1 MSEPKLIS
9 PLLDNYIMG
18 EPISSHDGVRCCP
31 AINKNTNERYIVKI
45 ISVPATQ
52 MQVDA
57 MLLSGAYESKESAL
71 SYYRTLAEDIDREA
85 TALQKLAQLE
95 GFITYE
101 AWQIQPME
109 GDETGF
115 DIYLLGTYK
124 RTLARQL
131 KKQSLTH
138 LAALNLALDMCTA
151 LSACRR
157 AGYIYA
163 DLKPDNIFCIDE
175 LGYRIGDLGL
185 VALGSLKYA
194 SLPDRYRSKYTAP
207 EIADAYSSLNTTID
221 IYALG
226 LILYQIFND
235 GNLPFRD
242 GDEDVQE
249 FAPPAYADYEMA
261 EIILKSCA
269 SDPEKR
275 WQDPIEM
282 GQAIVSYM
290 QRNGAHDVPIV
301 PVSAVAEPEQI
312 PESSSVPESENIASE
327 QVQIDVVDAEVSV
340 VDSTEQIVTEADA
353 TTDSILTAD
362 PEELTVTEDT
372 IYTED
377 EQGNLTFLD
386 DNTDDETAPNA
397 ETNDLVEYDE
407 VTDEVSEILAQ
418 ADELILHETP
428 EVNIHTE
435 AIEVA
440 VPDPIAA
447 NAPQADDNSTEQ
459 PSESDDNAATN
470 EDNELTKTNEEEAAA
485 EESAESDPTE
495 DAAETSNEAAEEQAA
510 VGSDKSVIEPNNTTN
525 DSLIEDTSS
534 DQKQKKPWFIS
545 IIIAVIL
552 LGLLAGG
559 IFYYRNYYLQ
569 PIDSIKLEESAEGV
583 LTVYVSSQVNESKL
597 TVLCVDTYGNQLS
610 APLKNGKAVFTG
622 LSPSS
627 AYTVRVV
634 TNGFHRLTGDLSVAY
649 TTPAIT
655 NILHFRAVTG
665 MSDGSVQLS
674 FTPEGPDSEQ
684 WKVTYADDNGEAK
697 ELIFSGH
704 STEISDLTIGNSYT
718 FTLLPVDNIS
728 FTGENIVKHTAGKVI
743 KTPKVEVTGY
753 VDNMISVAWAE
764 IEDVEVESWTVRCY
778 NDAGFD
784 KTITTSE
791 NTASIR
797 VDNSDL
803 NYTIEVAASGMSV
816 TVPAYAAANSLTVTD
831 FKLDS
836 SDSSK
841 FILSWYAT
849 QTPPDGWILLYT
861 IDGGSAKEITCK
873 TENQITISP
882 IIPGSTYEFSLQPAD
897 GTPVLGGNR
906 KFTVPKADDFSG
918 FGVTSDNMQV
928 YMCRTPDKS
937 NWTRN
942 DVKKYD
948 YVTEFARSER
958 ASFLIRLL
966 SGKQKSDEEVITV
979 IVVRDSSGKVITTSS
994 VSKTWTEMWDD
1005 NYFELDIEN
1014 MPESA
1019 GNYEVCLYFDGQLVH
1034 TNDFKLV

>member
-18 EPISSHDGVRCCP
+18 DPISSHNGVRCCP

-45 ISVPATQ
+45 ISVPASQT
-52 MQVDA
+52 QVDA
-57 MLLSGAYESKESAL
+57 MLLSGAYENKESAL
-71 SYYRTLAEDIDREA
+71 TYYRELAGDIDREA
-85 TALQKLAQLE
+85 TALQKLSQIE
-95 GFITYE
+95 GFIAYE

-157 AGYIYA
+157 AGYLYA
-163 DLKPDNIFCIDE
+163 DLKPDNIFFIDDQ
-175 LGYRIGDLGL
+175 GYRIGDLGL
-185 VALGSLKYA
+185 VALSSLKYA

-207 EIADAYSSLNTTID
+207 EIADAYCSLNTTID

-242 GDEDVQE
+242 DAEEVQE

-261 EIILKSCA
+261 EIILKACA

-275 WQDPIEM
+275 WQDPVEM

-301 PVSAVAEPEQI
+301 PVSAATESKPIPDTTSVAD
-312 PESSSVPESENIASE
+312 SENVVSE
-327 QVQIDVVDAEVSV
+327 EAQADGVDAEVSA
-340 VDSTEQIVTEADA
+340 VDSSEQPAEDADA
-353 TTDSILTAD
+353 LIDSILTAD
-362 PEELTVTEDT
+362 SEELTVTEDT

-386 DNTDDETAPNA
+386 NNTDDETVPNA
-397 ETNDLVEYDE
+397 ESDDIEYDE

-418 ADELILHETP
+418 ADELISHETP

-435 AIEVA
+435 AIDVPI
-440 VPDPIAA
+440 PDPIAT
-447 NAPQADDNSTEQ
+447 DDLQVDNNSDTQTPEQ
-459 PSESDDNAATN
+459 EVDAIDN
-470 EDNELTKTNEEEAAA
+470 EDNEPAELNEETPVAEESTEPDSAEDTTEPSDDAA
-485 EESAESDPTE
+485 EEES
-495 DAAETSNEAAEEQAA
+495 A
-510 VGSDKSVIEPNNTTN
+510 VGSENAVSEADDAADEAVN
-525 DSLIEDTSS
+525 EDIASE
-534 DQKQKKPWFIS
+534 QKRKKPWFIP

-559 IFYYRNYYLQ
+559 IYYYRNYYLQ

-583 LTVYVSSQVNESKL
+583 LTVYVTSQVNESKL

-665 MSDGSVQLS
+665 MTDGSVQLS

-684 WKVTYADDNGEAK
+684 WKVTYADENGEPQ
-697 ELIFSGH
+697 ELTFSGH
-704 STEISDLTIGNSYT
+704 SAEISDLTIGNSYT

-728 FTGENIVKHTAGKVI
+728 FTGENVVEHTAGKVI

-791 NTASIR
+791 NTATIR
-797 VDNSDL
+797 VDDADL

-841 FILSWYAT
+841 FTLSWYAT
-849 QTPPDGWILLYT
+849 QTPTDGWILLYT
-861 IDGGSAKEITCK
+861 VDGGSAKEITCK
-873 TENQITISP
+873 AENQVTITP

-906 KFTVPKADDFSG
+906 KFTVPEADEFNG

-928 YMCRTPDKS
+928 YMCRTPDIN

-942 DVKKYD
+942 DVKQYD
-948 YVTEFARSER
+948 YVTEFSRSER

-966 SGKQKSDEEVITV
+966 SGKQKSDDEVV
-979 IVVRDSSGKVITTSS
+979 ALIVVRDSSGKVITTTS
-994 VSKTWTEMWDD
+994 VTKTWTEMWDD

-1019 GNYEVCLYFDGQLVH
+1019 GNYEVSLYFDGQLVH